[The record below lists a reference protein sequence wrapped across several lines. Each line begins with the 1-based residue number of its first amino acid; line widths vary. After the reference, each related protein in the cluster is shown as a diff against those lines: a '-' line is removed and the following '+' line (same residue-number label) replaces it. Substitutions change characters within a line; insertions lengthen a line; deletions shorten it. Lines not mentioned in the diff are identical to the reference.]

1 MAREKDD
8 TEWAKDLRAEKMAGK
23 GHIGVMGDD
32 TWRRVE
38 RLTTHATTWI
48 FGSRCRTKGGRFVVM
63 HLILIVRGLKDGKDT
78 EYFRVR
84 AQKMLLQLHC
94 PSRLKNANPF
104 PE

>member
-48 FGSRCRTKGGRFVVM
+48 FGSRCRTERRLRLVTTATAMSILRRAIKLVLSDRESFFFV
-63 HLILIVRGLKDGKDT
+63 LT
-78 EYFRVR
+78 TF
-84 AQKMLLQLHC
+84 
-94 PSRLKNANPF
+94 
-104 PE
+104 